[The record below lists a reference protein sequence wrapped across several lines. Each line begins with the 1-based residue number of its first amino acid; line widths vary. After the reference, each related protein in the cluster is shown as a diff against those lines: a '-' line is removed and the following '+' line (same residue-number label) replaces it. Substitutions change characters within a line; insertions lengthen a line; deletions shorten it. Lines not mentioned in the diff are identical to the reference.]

1 MVGSVSGPAGVSV
14 YDPRSPGAGRL
25 NSNHLSVLEFRAAP
39 HGGEGRRLRN
49 RRGSRRPVLTWSSV
63 RILPKNWKP
72 LGKTSRAASVAC
84 LVACLCAPQLSA
96 AGEPYRQETASDR
109 IDTVVEAADVRL
121 TNATLDRAMSGRL
134 IVNAHEHIQ
143 SPREVAKLKAVMD
156 ELGVAKTLLM
166 GSPRFT
172 ITLKPEHGF
181 TRYDENNAA
190 IMRIVEAEPERFE
203 AWPTIDPRD
212 PEKLDKVRRLVAEG
226 AKGIKLYQGHGFV
239 DKRINEYLF
248 HSMAMDDPRM
258 LPFYA
263 WCQANFVPIMYHV
276 NPFKPG
282 FAEEFIAVLNG
293 FPDLK
298 VIAPHFI
305 LSSIKDSRLQEFL
318 DTFPNLYSDISFGH
332 DDFLIAGLKRI
343 SRDPGKFKRLFAK
356 YPERFM
362 FGTDLV
368 VTEHPRKSTAW
379 MGARF
384 QAYLS
389 MLATN
394 SYEVDFLP
402 SKRLRGLGLT
412 GATLERILYRNYESF
427 MALRPQDTEI
437 TRDIDWTRM
446 GVAKT
451 SRTAGT
457 TIPPAAVGAQ

>member
-1 MVGSVSGPAGVSV
+1 MA
-14 YDPRSPGAGRL
+14 
-25 NSNHLSVLEFRAAP
+25 
-39 HGGEGRRLRN
+39 
-49 RRGSRRPVLTWSSV
+49 
-63 RILPKNWKP
+63 
-72 LGKTSRAASVAC
+72 SRAVAIAC
-84 LVACLCAPQLSA
+84 LVACLCVPRLLTAQGSHGNLAPLEPIRILA
-96 AGEPYRQETASDR
+96 EAGDPLRA
-109 IDTVVEAADVRL
+109 
-121 TNATLDRAMSGRL
+121 NATLARAMAGRR

-143 SPREVAKLKAVMD
+143 SPREVAKLRAVMD

-172 ITLKPEHGF
+172 ITLKPKDGF

-190 IMRIVEAEPERFE
+190 VMRIAEAAPARFE

-212 PEKLDKVRRLVAEG
+212 PEKLDKARRLVARG
-226 AKGIKLYQGHGFV
+226 AKGIKLYLGHGYV
-239 DKRINEYLF
+239 DKRTNAYLF

-258 LPFYA
+258 RAFYA
-263 WCQANFVPIMYHV
+263 WCEENFVPLMYHV
-276 NPFKPG
+276 NPYKPG
-282 FAEEFIAVLNG
+282 FAEEFIAVLSS

-318 DTFPNLYSDISFGH
+318 DTFPNLYADISFGH

-343 SRDPGKFKRLFAK
+343 SRKPGKFKRLFTK

-379 MGARF
+379 IRVRF

-389 MLATN
+389 MLATE

-402 SKRLRGLGLT
+402 GKRLRGLGLT
-412 GATLERILYRNYESF
+412 GATLERILYRNYEAF
-427 MALRPQDTEI
+427 MALRPRGTEI
-437 TRDIDWTRM
+437 TRDIDWSRM
-446 GVAKT
+446 GVA
-451 SRTAGT
+451 RTGRAAGT
-457 TIPPAAVGAQ
+457 AIPPPPAAAQ